1 MRRCAR
7 YPWGRGESGQ
17 SFFCSSFGAVT
28 SRFRLITSEIT
39 LEISQR
45 LWHGNA
51 VTLRIVNANLA
62 KLFKYRLVLDKL
74 GDRLMPH
81 NMTDFINRLNRSKV
95 DLVFEYIL
103 YKNTVYFEYVDG
115 QVFQIG
121 V

>member
-51 VTLRIVNANLA
+51 VTLRIV
-62 KLFKYRLVLDKL
+62 LDKL